1 MLVLLFDSQV
11 IMDKLFHFSLLC
23 IFDPTMWHVGS
34 SSLTRDLTH
43 APWMGS
49 ISLSHWTTERELLT
63 LEFLSYLIY
72 KMEMITVPNK

>member
-1 MLVLLFDSQV
+1 
-11 IMDKLFHFSLLC
+11 
-23 IFDPTMWHVGS
+23 MWHVGS

-72 KMEMITVPNK
+72 KMEMITVPNKEDDLHRFRELDYGHL